1 VKRCA
6 TYAIVLQLFQCDSDF
21 MAVMHIAAD
30 GLWLVLVA
38 AVARPHKNDGNQS
51 KSGGTQE

>member
-1 VKRCA
+1 
-6 TYAIVLQLFQCDSDF
+6 
-21 MAVMHIAAD
+21 
-30 GLWLVLVA
+30 VLVA